1 VVLEETLESPLDC
14 KEIKPV
20 SPKGN
25 QYWIIIGRTDSEAEV
40 IILGHLMWRTDSF
53 EKILMPGKIEG
64 RRRRGWHGWMASPT
78 WWAWV
83 WVSSRSWWWTGKP
96 GLQQS
101 MGSQG
106 VRHDWATELNWTEL
120 RIQLNPPQSYNSS
133 GVFWFVSSRLP
144 KKQESYLLC
153 WARVKRNGHGL
164 WSQAQLNLYCSS
176 STHCLCGLWPLTEP
190 LWAFFFNE
198 ADIKIPHRTFWGS
211 KMIVDVMFLV

>member
-1 VVLEETLESPLDC
+1 MANETNFFSHFWG
-14 KEIKPV
+14 
-20 SPKGN
+20 KGGN
-25 QYWIIIGRTDSEAEV
+25 
-40 IILGHLMWRTDSF
+40 
-53 EKILMPGKIEG
+53 
-64 RRRRGWHGWMASPT
+64 RGWDGWMASPT
-78 WWAWV
+78 PWAWV

-120 RIQLNPPQSYNSS
+120 RIQLNPLQSYNSS

-176 STHCLCGLWPLTEP
+176 STHCV
-190 LWAFFFNE
+190 AFDHLPNLSE
-198 ADIKIPHRTFWGS
+198 LSSSMKQI
-211 KMIVDVMFLV
+211 

>member
-1 VVLEETLESPLDC
+1 MHWKEDWCWNWNSNTLATWCEELTRWKRPWCQERLKAGGERD
-14 KEIKPV
+14 
-20 SPKGN
+20 
-25 QYWIIIGRTDSEAEV
+25 D
-40 IILGHLMWRTDSF
+40 
-53 EKILMPGKIEG
+53 
-64 RRRRGWHGWMASPT
+64 RGQDGWMASPT
-78 WWAWV
+78 RWTWV

-176 STHCLCGLWPLTEP
+176 STHVCV
-190 LWAFFFNE
+190 AFDHLLNLSE
-198 ADIKIPHRTFWGS
+198 LSSSMKQI
-211 KMIVDVMFLV
+211 